1 MFPTNSFLGGAQP
14 PAPPIGFGPDVC
26 TLSMQGFQKLQDMIF
41 SQLNEKMKAMDRS
54 LLEKIAADIE
64 MMDKE
69 QGKASKINKNSYYSL
84 FKSHY

>member
-1 MFPTNSFLGGAQP
+1 
-14 PAPPIGFGPDVC
+14 
-26 TLSMQGFQKLQDMIF
+26 MQGFQKLQDMIF

-69 QGKASKINKNSYYSL
+69 QGETFMINKNSYYCLS
-84 FKSHY
+84 KSGARFPKP